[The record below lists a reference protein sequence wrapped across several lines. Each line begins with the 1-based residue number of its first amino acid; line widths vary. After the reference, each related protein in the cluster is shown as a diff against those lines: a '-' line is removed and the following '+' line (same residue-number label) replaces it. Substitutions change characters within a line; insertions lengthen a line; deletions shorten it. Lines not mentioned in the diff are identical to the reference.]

1 MDLFETPLNP
11 NKRLKEEFVSNL
23 TGSSMLEIAA
33 LSTIVPGLVVLRK
46 WNSSCLL
53 NDYVQGFVKKGKIVK
68 PSPKGLGSH
77 LAGLAFDY
85 IFVILPILLFFTL
98 LAEWCYQFAILI
110 ILLLLFKTTSK
121 RSKFCSKAENSQ
133 LSSFRSIISSYR
145 VSVVVVTCLCILA
158 VDFKIFPRRYAKT
171 ETYGTGLMDLG
182 VGSFVVANALV
193 SKQARDFK
201 SLNLKAALQSISPLI
216 LLGFG
221 RLISTTGVDYQVHV
235 GEYGVHWNFFFTL
248 AAVSILSSF
257 IRIHPKYCG
266 LLGFLILSGY
276 QMILAFGLSEY
287 LTSSKREA
295 NLISQN
301 KEGIF
306 SIFGYWG
313 MYLISVYF
321 GHKLL
326 FRGNSSGKDV
336 RPQYLRIKIWA
347 LAAVFWTLT
356 IILDNYVQRVSRRMC
371 NMAYVAIVL
380 AQNFQVL
387 SVLTLADSGGNL
399 VLEDAFN
406 QNLLGSFLL
415 ANILTG
421 MVNLSMDTLSA
432 SPVTALIIL
441 LAYSYV
447 LCFSISMV
455 SFFGIRLKF
464 W

>member
-1 MDLFETPLNP
+1 MDLNP

-46 WNSSCLL
+46 WISSCWL
-53 NDYVQGFVKKGKIVK
+53 NDNAQENLVKKGKNVK

-77 LAGLAFDY
+77 LIALVLDY
-85 IFVILPILLFFTL
+85 VFVILPILLFFTVL
-98 LAEWCYQFAILI
+98 SEWCYQFAIFVILVVLFRMTFKSSELYSKVGKSHFSSVRNI
-110 ILLLLFKTTSK
+110 IT
-121 RSKFCSKAENSQ
+121 
-133 LSSFRSIISSYR
+133 SYR

-171 ETYGTGLMDLG
+171 ETYGTSLMDLG

-201 SLNLKAALQSISPLI
+201 SLNLKKSLQSISPLI

-248 AAVSILSSF
+248 AAVSILTSF
-257 IRIHPKYCG
+257 VQIHPRYCG
-266 LLGFLILSGY
+266 FFGFLILSGY
-276 QMILAFGLSEY
+276 QMALTFGLSEY
-287 LTSSKREA
+287 LTSSERTA
-295 NLISQN
+295 NLISKN

-326 FRGNSSGKDV
+326 FRVNSSGKDV
-336 RPQYLRIKIWA
+336 GSQFPKIKIWA
-347 LAAVFWTLT
+347 LCAIFWILT
-356 IILDNYVQRVSRRMC
+356 IVLDNYVQKVSRRMC
-371 NMAYVAIVL
+371 NMAYVTIVL

-387 SVLTLADSGGNL
+387 SVLTLADSERNL
-399 VLEDAFN
+399 VFEDAFN

-421 MVNLSMDTLSA
+421 MVNLLVDTLSA
-432 SPVTALIIL
+432 SALTALIIL
-441 LAYSYV
+441 LAYSFV
-447 LCFSISMV
+447 LCFCTSIA
-455 SFFGIRLKF
+455 SFLGIRFKF

>member
-1 MDLFETPLNP
+1 MAQLCHHNGSRCWLV
-11 NKRLKEEFVSNL
+11 FVCN
-23 TGSSMLEIAA
+23 THHFML
-33 LSTIVPGLVVLRK
+33 
-46 WNSSCLL
+46 
-53 NDYVQGFVKKGKIVK
+53 
-68 PSPKGLGSH
+68 
-77 LAGLAFDY
+77 
-85 IFVILPILLFFTL
+85 
-98 LAEWCYQFAILI
+98 
-110 ILLLLFKTTSK
+110 
-121 RSKFCSKAENSQ
+121 SQ
-133 LSSFRSIISSYR
+133 KHPDICDI
-145 VSVVVVTCLCILA
+145 
-158 VDFKIFPRRYAKT
+158 
-171 ETYGTGLMDLG
+171 MDLG

-201 SLNLKAALQSISPLI
+201 SSNLKAALQSISPLI

-257 IRIHPKYCG
+257 VRIHPKYCG

-326 FRGNSSGKDV
+326 FRANSSGKDV
-336 RPQYLRIKIWA
+336 SPQYLRVKIWA
-347 LAAVFWTLT
+347 LATVFWTLT

-441 LAYSYV
+441 LAYSFV